1 MLTARLLIHS
11 LLVHFARS
19 TVKCFCDKRNCE
31 DSLICTGERCLI
43 GFRSDGEQAQLDQL
57 CTTRE
62 ANNLQKCEQNWN
74 GWQEVCACDD
84 DFCNTFAFLRGSIE
98 QQNTLNDDTRVP
110 ILHEEPSGPSA
121 RRYHGNNLIILLVI
135 IPLSV
140 GALAVCL
147 IFVNYHCKM
156 C

>member
-1 MLTARLLIHS
+1 MAVYVAGDHKDF
-11 LLVHFARS
+11 V
-19 TVKCFCDKRNCE
+19 
-31 DSLICTGERCLI
+31 
-43 GFRSDGEQAQLDQL
+43 GEQARLDQL
-57 CTTRE
+57 CAMRE
-62 ANNLQKCEQNWN
+62 MNSLEKCEQNWN

-98 QQNTLNDDTRVP
+98 QQNTVSDDTRVP
-110 ILHEEPSGPSA
+110 ILHEEPSGTST